1 MLYSGRK
8 VLSSEKTRMNF
19 AGTGRLNR
27 FDYGLL
33 WNEVIESGQSIV
45 GATVEIILKVA
56 LIKEE

>member
-1 MLYSGRK
+1 M
-8 VLSSEKTRMNF
+8 LSSEKTRMNF
-19 AGTGRLNR
+19 AGTSRLNR